1 MNEQQYFNTFNDS
14 EYRDSE
20 QLAVLQQSPDAAI
33 ERLRMDY
40 HDRRQK
46 AWEMGASY
54 LDYKSWLE
62 EHVIRQQDFTANVQ
76 DDYESWKARAE
87 KAEADYAKLCNAVV
101 GANCHVDHAIETLDE
116 ERKQKWLTLQ
126 SLAAE
131 ESDKILYRNQRDDLA
146 YELNQTISYLITLE
160 QGNPLRPIA
169 DTVAHLVAVL
179 RNMNTAIDELNAT
192 LLEGGE

>member
-1 MNEQQYFNTFNDS
+1 MMDTLDKIALLLTAVRNDPDNFEKQAAYFKA
-14 EYRDSE
+14 
-20 QLAVLQQSPDAAI
+20 LADA
-33 ERLRMDY
+33 RLD
-40 HDRRQK
+40 
-46 AWEMGASY
+46 
-54 LDYKSWLE
+54 
-62 EHVIRQQDFTANVQ
+62 DFYNVH

-146 YELNQTISYLITLE
+146 YELNQTINYLITLE

-169 DTVAHLVAVL
+169 DTIAHLVAVL